1 MKGVVLCGGTGSR
14 LYPLTNIV
22 NKHLLPIYNE
32 PMVHF
37 PLKTLINS
45 GIEDI
50 MIVAGKG
57 HCGQFLELLG
67 DGSDFGANLSYMVQ
81 EKPGGIAQAL
91 GLCKRFIGDSEHIAV
106 ILGDNIFQD
115 SFNFDDFCE
124 KDEQARIYLKKVLD
138 PQRFGVVKINN
149 GRLTEIVEKPKN
161 WHGAFGFAVTGLYL
175 YDYNVFDIIKE
186 LKPSDRKELEITDVN
201 NEYIKR
207 VQLSLDYRIV
217 KGFWSDAGTFE
228 SLYKASIFIRENKGE
243 KKENNNTII
252 GGK

>member
-81 EKPGGIAQAL
+81 EKPGGIAHAL
-91 GLCKRFIGDSEHIAV
+91 GLCKRFVGDCEHVAV
-106 ILGDNIFQD
+106 ILGDNIFED
-115 SFNFDDFCE
+115 RFNFDDFCE
-124 KDEQARIYLKKVLD
+124 KDEHAILYLKKVRD
-138 PQRFGVVKINN
+138 PQRFGVAIIND
-149 GRLTEIVEKPKN
+149 GRLTRIVEKPNN
-161 WHGAFGFAVTGLYL
+161 WHEAYGYVVTGLYI
-175 YDYNVFDIIKE
+175 YDRGVFDIIE
-186 LKPSDRKELEITDVN
+186 GLKPSDRGELEITDVN
-201 NEYIKR
+201 NEYINR
-207 VQLSLDYRIV
+207 VQLSLDYRIIE
-217 KGFWSDAGTFE
+217 GFWSDAGTFE
-228 SLYKASIFIRENKGE
+228 SLYKTSTFIRENKGI
-243 KKENNNTII
+243 KE
-252 GGK
+252 